1 MSRALVVSFVLRR
14 DIFGRR
20 DRHGLCPLFSAVH
33 RGDSIWKSPSLAMS
47 RLFRAQVVKEN
58 VRWVAL
64 GPNS

>member
-20 DRHGLCPLFSAVH
+20 DGHGLRPLFSAVH
-33 RGDSIWKSPSLAMS
+33 RGDSIWKSPLAMS
-47 RLFRAQVVKEN
+47 HLFRAQVVKEN